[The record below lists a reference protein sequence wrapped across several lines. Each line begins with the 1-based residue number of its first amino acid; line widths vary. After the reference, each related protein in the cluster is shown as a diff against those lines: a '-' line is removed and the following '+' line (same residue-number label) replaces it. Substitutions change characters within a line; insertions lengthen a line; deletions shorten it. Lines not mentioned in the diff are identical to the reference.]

1 MKVSDYIVK
10 KLEDLEIDTVF
21 GYTGGSIADVIDS
34 IGKSSSIEF
43 VQSYNEQASSFS
55 ANAYAQITGKTG
67 VAVASS
73 GPGAI
78 NLINGIANA
87 YYDSI
92 PCVFI
97 TGNVHSCA
105 RKCIPQIRQS
115 AFQETD
121 IIEMVKSVTK
131 FYAYVQNENDIK
143 YILEKAFHIAH
154 FGRKGPVLIDIPYDI
169 QRKDIDVQLLKGYYV
184 QEKGLY
190 IDIEN
195 IKNILTNSRRP
206 LFLLGG
212 GCQSAKHV
220 LREVLEKVQLPV
232 VVSMRGIDL
241 ISHQDDCYIGL
252 IGTYGSLIA
261 NLAVQYCDL
270 LIVLGSRLDERQMG
284 YDKTLF
290 APNAKIIQ
298 VDIDQNEL
306 GRKTD
311 NTISVYASTE
321 CFLKQF
327 VKDAPMYSCDGW
339 MKFLNQWKQ
348 RVSAQ
353 ICERE
358 DAFANNF
365 VRQLSELFD
374 ADAII
379 SADVGQN
386 QIICAQS
393 LLLTEHNNFLCSA
406 GLACMGYSLPASI
419 GAYYA
424 SMNRQIISING
435 DGGIMMNI
443 QELQTIQREK
453 IPIKIIILNNNC
465 LGLIRK
471 LQENIFDRRY
481 FASVCGYSVPDFKRV
496 ADAFGLD
503 YAEIDAEN
511 ISICKIWLKSSTPVI
526 IEIKLPTIMSTMS
539 ELERDEWMDFVVED
553 FKEQAER
560 V

>member
-1 MKVSDYIVK
+1 MKT
-10 KLEDLEIDTVF
+10 LEDLGIDTVF

-34 IGKSSSIEF
+34 IGKSSNIKF
-43 VQSYNEQASSFS
+43 VQLYNEQASSFA

-67 VAVASS
+67 VAIASS

-78 NLINGIANA
+78 NLMNGIANA

-105 RKCIPQIRQS
+105 RKCIPQIRQN

-131 FYAYVQNENDIK
+131 FCVYVQNENDIK
-143 YILEKAFHIAH
+143 YIVQKAFHIAH
-154 FGRKGPVLIDIPYDI
+154 DGRKGPVLIDIPYDI
-169 QRKDIDVQLLKGYYV
+169 QRKDIDVLSLNGYYI
-184 QEKGLY
+184 QSRESSIDMEKV
-190 IDIEN
+190 
-195 IKNILTNSRRP
+195 KSILMESRRP
-206 LFLLGG
+206 LLLLGG
-212 GCQSAKHV
+212 GCQGAKHI
-220 LREVLEKVQLPV
+220 LRDVLEKVQLPV

-241 ISHQDDCYIGL
+241 VSHQSDCYIGL

-261 NLAVQYCDL
+261 NLAVRYCDL

-284 YDKTLF
+284 YDKALF
-290 APNAKIIQ
+290 APNARIIQ

-306 GRKTD
+306 GRKTV
-311 NTISVYASTE
+311 NTISVNTSAES
-321 CFLKQF
+321 FLTQF
-327 VKDAPMYSCDGW
+327 LQEAPIYSCDGW
-339 MKFLNQWKQ
+339 VRFLDQWEK
-348 RVSAQ
+348 RVSVE
-353 ICERE
+353 IYGRNH
-358 DAFANNF
+358 AFTNNF
-365 VRQLSELFD
+365 VRHLSELFD
-374 ADAII
+374 SDAVIL
-379 SADVGQN
+379 ADVGQN

-393 LLLTEHNNFLCSA
+393 LQLTEHNDFLCSA

-443 QELQTIQREK
+443 QELQTIQREN

-481 FASVCGYSVPDFKRV
+481 FASVRGYSVPDFKRV

-503 YAEIDAEN
+503 YVQIDADD
-511 ISICKIWLKSSTPVI
+511 ISTCTFWLKNPKPVI
-526 IEIKLPTIMSTMS
+526 IEIKLPTIMSTMF
-539 ELERDEWMDFVVED
+539 ELENDEWLELALED
-553 FKEQAER
+553 FKKQVER
-560 V
+560 I